1 MAVAFA
7 CPTKSNAHIFLVGR
21 NRATAESIL
30 ATFPKPGPG
39 VTHEFI
45 ECDMTLMSN
54 VNRVETELRARIQKI
69 NFLMLTPGVF
79 RIDASTASSQ
89 CTITDGGTSSRIC
102 CLR

>member
-1 MAVAFA
+1 MAAALA
-7 CPTKSNAHIFLVGR
+7 CHTKGNAHIVLVGR
-21 NRATAESIL
+21 NRATTESVP

-45 ECDMTLMSN
+45 ECDMTPMSN
-54 VNRVETELRARIQKI
+54 VHRAETGLRARLQKI
-69 NFLMLTPGVF
+69 NFLMLTPGVLTM
-79 RIDASTASSQ
+79 DASTASSQ